1 MREREFK
8 ALKRNTDGDIVQLP
22 EVFYRFNNYQVTQLT
37 CDDWSRYWEYQEEV
51 DILYNDF
58 LLNEMG

>member
-1 MREREFK
+1 MREREFS
-8 ALKRNTDGDIVQLP
+8 ALGRNTDGDIIDLSS
-22 EVFYRFNNYQVTQLT
+22 VFIKLNNRQVAALT

-51 DILYNDF
+51 ERLYNDF